1 MIREPQLPGGLPP
14 ERHFGA
20 APRIGPFGA
29 EARDPKELP
38 AFGAPSASRVGVFT
52 SLAGP
57 PGSTFG
63 SGDGLEGAVG
73 PDDAAAST
81 KALQIGPFVDI
92 FLSAGSLDDWGASC
106 DATNQGNCGL
116 YRVRW
121 DLGSER
127 ATEVVRLGMPLRSV
141 AGMDIGL
148 VEVAA
153 GSGEQLA
160 WLYRGF
166 AERGGEHGER
176 ASWLTYWDGKGLPRS
191 TPLDEGTDAPDRP
204 QWPFF
209 YDDTT
214 LVYEKADQADDMRTL
229 WRVNTDGSGREA
241 LIGKNGTQNR
251 ALIFGRYTADVSYG
265 NPQVDHSEATPR
277 IVSFGPDESSA
288 LPVPHVTTIDGRNRE
303 DFDATSVYKGFTSP
317 QHPSWSHDGKRIIA
331 MRHEVPYRDGDG
343 RFWRRLYSFE
353 RSSLGVLGAVWP
365 AWRPTGLTFE
375 PLPFADMSSVFTVNP
390 CTYLTFKFA
399 RFCGD
404 DNHIVATVY
413 CSDADKNVEA
423 SRVLLIDIR
432 DPAKPVYHD
441 LTDRVRQ
448 AFPDGYTRDRWR
460 AIFPACRSVT

>member
-1 MIREPQLPGGLPP
+1 
-14 ERHFGA
+14 
-20 APRIGPFGA
+20 
-29 EARDPKELP
+29 
-38 AFGAPSASRVGVFT
+38 
-52 SLAGP
+52 
-57 PGSTFG
+57 
-63 SGDGLEGAVG
+63 LEGAVG
-73 PDDAAAST
+73 PDDASAST

-92 FLSAGSLDDWGASC
+92 FLSAGSLDDWDASC
-106 DATNQGNCGL
+106 DRTNQGNCAL

-127 ATEVVRLGMPLRSV
+127 ATQVERLGVPLRSV
-141 AGMDIGL
+141 SGMDIGL

-166 AERGGEHGER
+166 AERGGKHAER
-176 ASWLTYWDGKGLPRS
+176 ASWIAYWEGKGLPRS
-191 TPLDEGTDAPDRP
+191 TPLDEGTAAPDRP
-204 QWPFF
+204 QWPYF

-214 LVYEKADQADDMRTL
+214 LVYEKAGANDMRTL

-241 LIGKNGTQNR
+241 LIGKHGTRNR
-251 ALIFGRYTADVSYG
+251 ALFSGRNTADVSYG

-277 IVSFGPDESSA
+277 IVSFGKDESSSE
-288 LPVPHVTTIDGRNRE
+288 PVPHVTTIDGRNRE

-331 MRHEVPYRDGDG
+331 MRHEGAQTRLGDSDPH
-343 RFWRRLYSFE
+343 RLWRMLYTFE

-390 CTYLTFKFA
+390 CKYLTFKFA

-441 LTDRVRQ
+441 LTDRVRH
-448 AFPDGYTRDRWR
+448 AFPDGYARDRWR
-460 AIFPACRSVT
+460 ATFPACRSVT